1 MAPDVNAGWVEPV
14 WCGDIFSLKPKQVLC
29 IFQTGP
35 VRLFVPYKRKKKESE
50 SGSPSPTV
58 KKMRA
63 KGSVSASPLLKEG
76 MCY

>member
-1 MAPDVNAGWVEPV
+1 MQDGQVKKITGGN
-14 WCGDIFSLKPKQVLC
+14 IFSLISMQVIC

-76 MCY
+76 MC